1 MSQGQAA
8 DGTVTAAVGVEDK
21 APSPAYRYYVL
32 AILIFVYMLN
42 FVDRQ
47 IIGILAAP
55 LKEEFQLSD
64 SQFGLL
70 GGIAF
75 ASVYSTLAIPL
86 AWLADR
92 SSRVWIMTGALTVWS
107 GFTALC
113 GIAGSFGQLFL
124 FRMGVGVGEAGGVA
138 PAYSLIADYFP
149 PNQRARAMAA
159 FAFGIPLGTAGG
171 TLIGGLLAAQYGWRT
186 AFVAVGILGVLVAPL
201 LRLTVRDPK
210 RGGTD
215 AAAHAQAQAEAQ
227 SQARTS
233 AQQATSPAAS
243 DDTGLGR
250 KVALVC
256 FGIGGVFAALG
267 LLSLMKIG
275 IQNPLIPFFGAGL
288 MTVIGISMWIAK
300 TTGSVIMKKKSF
312 WFLSLGAASSSVCG
326 YGVAGWLPL
335 FFMRSFDLT
344 LSQVSWYYAGIAL
357 IGGLLGIWMGGVV
370 ADRMAKKSK
379 GAYPLV
385 PAVAFI
391 ISAPCFILAMNS
403 PALIGLLPGGGSH
416 AMALVLAFLIFLIP
430 TGLNLA
436 WLGPIT
442 AAVQHLAPAPM
453 RSTASAI
460 FLLINNLLGLA
471 VGFFYFGWMSDLLRP
486 MFGEESLRWAIYTGM
501 GFYLM
506 ASLLHF
512 CASRTLAKDWID

>member
-1 MSQGQAA
+1 MSAEGA
-8 DGTVTAAVGVEDK
+8 TATTKG
-21 APSPAYRYYVL
+21 APVSGSDVSPAYRYYVL

-113 GIAGSFGQLFL
+113 GIAGSFGHLFL

-138 PAYSLIADYFP
+138 PAYSLISDYFP
-149 PNQRARAMAA
+149 PNQRARAMAG

-171 TLIGGLLAAQYGWRT
+171 TLVGGLLAAEYGWRT
-186 AFVAVGILGVLVAPL
+186 AFIVVGIIGVIIAPI

-215 AAAHAQAQAEAQ
+215 ATAA
-227 SQARTS
+227 
-233 AQQATSPAAS
+233 AAAAAAAPQTVKAPVVAAPMNG
-243 DDTGLGR
+243 DTGLGR
-250 KVALVC
+250 KVALAC
-256 FGIGGVFAALG
+256 FGIAGVFAALG
-267 LLSLMKIG
+267 ILALMGIG
-275 IQNPLIPFFGAGL
+275 IDNPVIPFFGAGL
-288 MTVIGISMWIAK
+288 MAVIGISMWIAK

-312 WFLSLGAASSSVCG
+312 WLLSLGAASSSVCG

-335 FFMRSFDLT
+335 FFMRSFELS

-370 ADRMAKKSK
+370 ADKMAKKSK

-403 PALIGLLPGGGSH
+403 PWLIGMLPGGGSH
-416 AMALVLAFLIFLIP
+416 AMALVVAFVIFLIP

-436 WLGPIT
+436 WLGPVT

-471 VGFFYFGWMSDLLRP
+471 VGFFYFGWMSDVLRP
-486 MFGEESLRWAIYTGM
+486 VFGDESLRWAIYTGM
-501 GFYLM
+501 GFYLV
-506 ASLLHF
+506 ASVLLF
-512 CASRTLAKDWID
+512 AASKTLTKDWEE

>member
-1 MSQGQAA
+1 MTQAQA
-8 DGTVTAAVGVEDK
+8 SDQLVGGTAGEEPK

-32 AILIFVYMLN
+32 AILVFVYMLN

-113 GIAGSFGQLFL
+113 GVAGSFGQLFL

-171 TLIGGLLAAQYGWRT
+171 TLVGGLLAAQYGWRT
-186 AFVAVGILGVLVAPL
+186 AFIVVGVLGVLIAPI

-215 AAAHAQAQAEAQ
+215 AAAA
-227 SQARTS
+227 
-233 AQQATSPAAS
+233 AAS
-243 DDTGLGR
+243 TAPAPVQTQTVADTGLGK

-256 FGIGGVFAALG
+256 FGIAGVFAGLG
-267 LLSLMKIG
+267 ILSLLG
-275 IQNPLIPFFGAGL
+275 SGVANPVIPFFGAGL
-288 MTVIGISMWIAK
+288 MAVIGTSLWIAK
-300 TTGSVIMKKKSF
+300 ATGSVIMKKKSF
-312 WFLSLGAASSSVCG
+312 WLLSLGAASSSVCG

-357 IGGLLGIWMGGVV
+357 IGGLLGIWMGGAV
-370 ADRMAKKSK
+370 ADKWPS
-379 GAYPLV
+379 V
-385 PAVAFI
+385 P
-391 ISAPCFILAMNS
+391 NR
-403 PALIGLLPGGGSH
+403 
-416 AMALVLAFLIFLIP
+416 
-430 TGLNLA
+430 
-436 WLGPIT
+436 PI
-442 AAVQHLAPAPM
+442 
-453 RSTASAI
+453 RW
-460 FLLINNLLGLA
+460 F
-471 VGFFYFGWMSDLLRP
+471 
-486 MFGEESLRWAIYTGM
+486 LRWPSSSRHR
-501 GFYLM
+501 
-506 ASLLHF
+506 ASF
-512 CASRTLAKDWID
+512 WR

>member
-1 MSQGQAA
+1 MTTSG
-8 DGTVTAAVGVEDK
+8 AVAPQEPVEK
-21 APSPAYRYYVL
+21 PVSAGYRYYVL
-32 AILIFVYMLN
+32 AILVFVYMLN

-55 LKEEFQLSD
+55 LKQEFQLSD

-186 AFVAVGILGVLVAPL
+186 AFIAVGLLGVLVAPI

-210 RGGTD
+210 RGGAD
-215 AAAHAQAQAEAQ
+215 AAAAG
-227 SQARTS
+227 
-233 AQQATSPAAS
+233 AAPVVEIPTAAPVIPV
-243 DDTGLGR
+243 DDGLGR
-250 KVALVC
+250 KVALGA
-256 FGIGGVFAALG
+256 FGVAGGLAL
-267 LLSLMKIG
+267 LAVLSLAGTGVATPM
-275 IQNPLIPFFGAGL
+275 IPAFGAGL
-288 MTVIGISMWIAK
+288 FAVIGVSLLIARK
-300 TTGSVIMKKKSF
+300 TGSVIMRKRSF
-312 WFLSLGAASSSVCG
+312 WLLALGAASSSVCG

-335 FFMRSFDLT
+335 FFMRSFNLT
-344 LSQVSWYYAGIAL
+344 LTQVSWYYSGIAL
-357 IGGLLGIWMGGVV
+357 IGGLLGIWMGGAV
-370 ADRMAKKSK
+370 ADKLGRRSR

-385 PAVAFI
+385 PAVAFL

-403 PALIGLLPGGGSH
+403 PWLIGLLPGGGSP
-416 AMALVLAFLIFLIP
+416 ALALVVAFLIFLIP

-436 WLGPIT
+436 WLGPVT

-486 MFGEESLRWAIYTGM
+486 TFGEESLRWAIYTGM
-501 GFYLM
+501 GFYLL
-506 ASLLHF
+506 SSVLLF
-512 CASRTLAKDWID
+512 GASRTLKKDWAD

>member
-8 DGTVTAAVGVEDK
+8 DGTVTAAVGDEDK

-32 AILIFVYMLN
+32 AILVFVYTLN

-55 LKEEFQLSD
+55 LKEHFQMSD

-92 SSRVWIMTGALTVWS
+92 TSRVWIMTGALAVWS

-113 GIAGSFGQLFL
+113 GVAGSFGQLFL

-149 PNQRARAMAA
+149 PNQRARALAA

-171 TLIGGLLAAQYGWRT
+171 TLIGGLLAVKFGWQT
-186 AFVAVGILGVLVAPL
+186 AFIVVGILGVLVAPL

-215 AAAHAQAQAEAQ
+215 APVAVTAAKP
-227 SQARTS
+227 
-233 AQQATSPAAS
+233 ATVATPALNPFEVP
-243 DDTGLGR
+243 DDTGLGK
-250 KVALVC
+250 KVALAS

-267 LLSLMKIG
+267 ILSLLGIG
-275 IQNPLIPFFGAGL
+275 AQNPVIPFFGAGL
-288 MTVIGISMWIAK
+288 MAVIGISLWIAK
-300 TTGSVIMKKKSF
+300 STGNVIMKKKSF
-312 WFLSLGAASSSVCG
+312 WLLSLGAASSSVCG

-335 FFMRSFDLT
+335 FFMRSFELS

-370 ADRMAKKSK
+370 ADKMAKKSK

-403 PALIGLLPGGGSH
+403 PWLIGMLPGGGSH
-416 AMALVLAFLIFLIP
+416 AMALVVAFVIFLIP

-471 VGFFYFGWMSDLLRP
+471 VGFFYFGWMSDVLRP
-486 MFGEESLRWAIYTGM
+486 VFGDESLRWAIYTGM
-501 GFYLM
+501 GFYLV
-506 ASLLHF
+506 ASVLLF
-512 CASRTLAKDWID
+512 VASKTLTKDWEE

>member
-1 MSQGQAA
+1 MTQAQA
-8 DGTVTAAVGVEDK
+8 SGPTVGGTAGEEPK

-32 AILIFVYMLN
+32 AILVFVYMLN

-55 LKEEFQLSD
+55 LKEEFKLSD

-113 GIAGSFGQLFL
+113 GVAGSFGQLFL

-171 TLIGGLLAAQYGWRT
+171 TLVGGLLAAQYGWRT
-186 AFVAVGILGVLVAPL
+186 AFIVVGVLGVLIAPI

-210 RGGTD
+210 RGGAD
-215 AAAHAQAQAEAQ
+215 VAAATPPKA
-227 SQARTS
+227 
-233 AQQATSPAAS
+233 PAATRIES
-243 DDTGLGR
+243 VDENGLGK
-250 KVALVC
+250 KVALAC
-256 FGIGGVFAALG
+256 FGIAGVFAGLG
-267 LLSLMKIG
+267 ILSLMG
-275 IQNPLIPFFGAGL
+275 TGVANPVIPFFGAGL
-288 MTVIGISMWIAK
+288 LAVIGISLWIAK
-300 TTGSVIMKKKSF
+300 ATGSVIMKKKSF
-312 WFLSLGAASSSVCG
+312 WLLSLGAASSSVCG

-335 FFMRSFDLT
+335 FFIRSFDLT

-357 IGGLLGIWMGGVV
+357 IGGLLGIWMGGAV
-370 ADRMAKKSK
+370 ADKMARRSK

-385 PAVAFI
+385 PAIAFI

-403 PALIGLLPGGGSH
+403 PALISMLPGGGS
-416 AMALVLAFLIFLIP
+416 AALGLVIAFLIFLIP

-471 VGFFYFGWMSDLLRP
+471 VGFFYFGWMSDLLEP
-486 MFGEESLRWAIYTGM
+486 IFKEESLRWAIYTGM
-501 GFYLM
+501 GFYLI
-506 ASLLHF
+506 ASVLLF
-512 CASRTLAKDWID
+512 SASRTLPKDWTD

>member
-8 DGTVTAAVGVEDK
+8 DGTATAVGEGDK

-32 AILIFVYMLN
+32 AILVFVYMLN

-55 LKEEFQLSD
+55 LKEHFQMSD

-92 SSRVWIMTGALTVWS
+92 TSRVWIMTGALAVWS

-171 TLIGGLLAAQYGWRT
+171 TLIGGLLAAKYGWQT
-186 AFVAVGILGVLVAPL
+186 AFIVVGGLGVLIAPI
-201 LRLTVRDPK
+201 LRMTVRDPK

-215 AAAHAQAQAEAQ
+215 APLAGAAATP
-227 SQARTS
+227 ARV
-233 AQQATSPAAS
+233 APYAS
-243 DDTGLGR
+243 NPFEVPEDTGLGK
-250 KVALVC
+250 KVALAS

-267 LLSLMKIG
+267 VLSLMGIG
-275 IQNPLIPFFGAGL
+275 VQNPVIPFFGTGL
-288 MTVIGISMWIAK
+288 MTVIGISLWIAK
-300 TTGSVIMKKKSF
+300 STGNVIMKKKSF
-312 WFLSLGAASSSVCG
+312 WLLSLGAASSSVCG

-335 FFMRSFDLT
+335 FFMRSFNLT

-357 IGGLLGIWMGGVV
+357 IGGLLGIWMGGAV
-370 ADRMAKKSK
+370 ADKMAKRSKS
-379 GAYPLV
+379 AYPLV

-403 PALIGLLPGGGSH
+403 PAIIGMLPGGGS
-416 AMALVLAFLIFLIP
+416 AGLALVIAFLIFLIP

-471 VGFFYFGWMSDLLRP
+471 VGFFYFGWMSDVLRP
-486 MFGEESLRWAIYTGM
+486 TFGDESLRWAFYTSM
-501 GFYLM
+501 RFYLT
-506 ASLLHF
+506 ASVLHF
-512 CASRTLAKDWID
+512 CASRTLPKDWTD